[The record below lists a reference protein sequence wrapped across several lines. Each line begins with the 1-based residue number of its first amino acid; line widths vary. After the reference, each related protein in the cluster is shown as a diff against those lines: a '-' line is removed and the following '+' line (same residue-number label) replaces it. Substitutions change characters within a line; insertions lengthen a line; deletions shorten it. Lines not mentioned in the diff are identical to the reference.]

1 MFIEIKSALD
11 ILINKYTDTDL
22 SAESVLE
29 VEVKQRGGGL

>member
-1 MFIEIKSALD
+1 MLIEIKSALD
-11 ILINKYTDTDL
+11 ILINKYTDL